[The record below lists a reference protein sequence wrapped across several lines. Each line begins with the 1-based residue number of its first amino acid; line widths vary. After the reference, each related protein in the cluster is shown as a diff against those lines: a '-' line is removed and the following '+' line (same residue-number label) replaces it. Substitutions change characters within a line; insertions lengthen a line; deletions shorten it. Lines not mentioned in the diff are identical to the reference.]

1 VRGMTKMPDIK
12 ELTPEQKD
20 ALIIDLV
27 RRLNE
32 LEAKLEKDS
41 HNSSKP
47 PSSDGP
53 KRKPKS
59 LRNTSDARPGAQPGH
74 KGKTL
79 KRVAQADH
87 IEIHPVA
94 RVCDKCGNRI
104 AAASVAV
111 LPEGRQVIDLPPT
124 RFEVTEH
131 RVQIAQCRCCGKQH
145 SGAFPKG
152 VSQAVQY
159 GPQIR
164 AAAVYLTQYQ
174 QLPVARTAQALE
186 DLFGLHVSTGTV
198 QHSID
203 QAAQLLA
210 PCVDQIQQALRG
222 QPVVHFDES
231 CMRVGRESHWLHVA
245 STHALSWYGA
255 HSKRGSQALDSF
267 GILPGFTG
275 VAVHDGRRPY
285 AGYECEHALCNA
297 HHLRELVFVLEST
310 QQPWAQQMI
319 DLLRQAKREV
329 ELSRASGNNMLS
341 PARQRYYTR
350 RSRALIARARKL
362 NPQQARE
369 PLRQE
374 RRGRIRQSFT
384 CNLLTR
390 LHKYADEVWRF
401 IADHRVPFDNNQ
413 AERDI
418 RMPKLKQ
425 KISGCFRSESGMEA
439 FCTIRSYLATL
450 RKQNRSLIN
459 ALALGFAGFVVS
471 PLVTAE

>member
-1 VRGMTKMPDIK
+1 MPDIK
-12 ELTPEQKD
+12 DLTPEQKD

-59 LRNTSDARPGAQPGH
+59 LRGPSGARPGAQPGH

-79 KRVAQADH
+79 KRVAQPDH
-87 IEIHPVA
+87 IQIHPVMP
-94 RVCDKCGNRI
+94 VCDACGQCIEPDR
-104 AAASVAV
+104 VTV
-111 LPEGRQVIDLPPT
+111 LAEGRQVIDLPPV

-131 RVQIAQCRCCGKQH
+131 RVQIAQCRCGKHH
-145 SGAFPKG
+145 SGVFPED

-159 GPQIR
+159 GPQVR

-174 QLPVARTAQALE
+174 QLPVARTAQALA

-203 QAAQLLA
+203 QAARLLA
-210 PCVDQIQQALRG
+210 PAVEQIRQVLRE
-222 QPVVHFDES
+222 QPVVNFDETS
-231 CMRVGRESHWLHVA
+231 MRVGRTLHWLHLA
-245 STHALSWYGA
+245 STRTLSWYGA
-255 HSKRGSQALDSF
+255 HRKRGGEALDRF
-267 GILPGFTG
+267 DILPGFKG
-275 VAVHDGRRPY
+275 IAVHDGWRPY
-285 AGYECEHALCNA
+285 ASYECEHALCNA

-319 DLLRQAKREV
+319 DLLCQAKREV
-329 ELSRASGNNMLS
+329 ELSLAGGNTALDQS
-341 PARQRYYTR
+341 RQRYYAR
-350 RSRALIARARKL
+350 RNRTLIAQARRL
-362 NPQQARE
+362 NPQQAPE
-369 PLRQE
+369 PTRRE

-384 CNLLTR
+384 YNLLER
-390 LHKYADEVWRF
+390 LHRHARQVWRF

-425 KISGCFRSESGMEA
+425 KISGCFRAESGMQA
-439 FCTIRSYLATL
+439 FCTIRSYLASL
-450 RKQNRSLIN
+450 RKQNRSLID
-459 ALALGFAGFVVS
+459 ALALSFAGVVVS
-471 PLVTAE
+471 PLAAAV

>member
-1 VRGMTKMPDIK
+1 MTKMPDIK
-12 ELTPEQKD
+12 DLTPEQKD
-20 ALIIDLV
+20 ALIVDLV

-59 LRNTSDARPGAQPGH
+59 LRGTSGAKPGAQPGH

-79 KRVAQADH
+79 KRVAQPDH
-87 IEIHPVA
+87 IKIHPVA
-94 RVCDKCGNRI
+94 PVCDACGQQIESARI
-104 AAASVAV
+104 TV

-131 RVQIAQCRCCGKQH
+131 RVQVAQCTCGKRH
-145 SGAFPKG
+145 SGVFPES

-174 QLPVARTAQALE
+174 QLPVARTVQALG
-186 DLFGLHVSTGTV
+186 DLFGLRVSTGTV
-198 QHSID
+198 QQSID
-203 QAAQLLA
+203 EAARLLA
-210 PCVDQIQQALRG
+210 PAVRQINEALRE

-231 CMRVGRESHWLHVA
+231 SMRVGRMPYWLHLA
-245 STHALSWYGA
+245 STRTLSWYGA
-255 HSKRGSQALDSF
+255 HRKRGSEALDSF
-267 GILPGFTG
+267 GILPGFKG
-275 VAVHDGRRPY
+275 VAVHDGWRPY
-285 AGYECEHALCNA
+285 AAYECEHALCNA
-297 HHLRELVFVLEST
+297 HHLRELVFVAEST

-319 DLLRQAKREV
+319 DLLCQAKREV
-329 ELSRASGNNMLS
+329 DLSAACGNTALDPS
-341 PARQRYYTR
+341 RQRYYR
-350 RSRALIARARKL
+350 RRARALIAQARKL
-362 NPQQARE
+362 NPTQARA
-369 PLRQE
+369 PE
-374 RRGRIRQSFT
+374 RVELRGRIRQSFT
-384 CNLLTR
+384 YNLVRR
-390 LHKYADEVWRF
+390 LHLQATEVWRF

-425 KISGCFRSESGMEA
+425 KISGCFRSESGMQA

-450 RKQNRSLIN
+450 RKQNRSLID

-471 PLVTAE
+471 PLTAAE

>member
-1 VRGMTKMPDIK
+1 MTKMPNIK
-12 ELTPEQKD
+12 DLTPEQKD

-59 LRNTSDARPGAQPGH
+59 LRTTTGARPGAQPGH

-79 KRVAQADH
+79 KRVAQPDH

-94 RVCDKCGNRI
+94 PVCDACGQWI
-104 AAASVAV
+104 DPAQMSV

-124 RFEVTEH
+124 RLEVTEH
-131 RVQIAQCRCCGKQH
+131 RLQVAQCRCGKRH
-145 SGAFPKG
+145 SGAYPES

-159 GPQIR
+159 GPQVR

-174 QLPVARTAQALE
+174 QLPVERTAQALQ
-186 DLFGLHVSTGTV
+186 DLFGLRLSTGTV
-198 QHSID
+198 QNSIG
-203 QAAQLLA
+203 QAARLLA
-210 PCVDQIQQALRG
+210 PAVEQIRQALCE

-231 CMRVGRESHWLHVA
+231 SMRVGRTAHWLHIA
-245 STHALSWYGA
+245 STRALSWYGA
-255 HSKRGSQALDSF
+255 HRKRGAQALDSF
-267 GILPGFTG
+267 GILPGFKG
-275 VAVHDGRRPY
+275 IAVHDGWGPY
-285 AGYECEHALCNA
+285 ASYGCEHALCNA

-310 QQPWAQQMI
+310 QQPWAQPMI
-319 DLLRQAKREV
+319 DLLCQARREV
-329 ELSRASGNNMLS
+329 ELSQASGANALRPS
-341 PARQRYYTR
+341 RQRYYRR
-350 RSRALIARARKL
+350 RSQALLAQAHRL

-369 PLRQE
+369 PTRQD

-384 CNLLTR
+384 YNLLAR
-390 LHKYADEVWRF
+390 LRRHAHQVWRF

-425 KISGCFRSESGMEA
+425 KISGCFRAASGMQA
-439 FCTIRSYLATL
+439 FCTVRSYLATL
-450 RKQNRSLIN
+450 RKQNRSLID
-459 ALALGFAGFVVS
+459 ALALAFAGVILS
-471 PLVTAE
+471 PLASAE

>member
-1 VRGMTKMPDIK
+1 MPDIK
-12 ELTPEQKD
+12 DLTPEQKD

-59 LRNTSDARPGAQPGH
+59 LRGVSGARPGAQPGH

-79 KRVAQADH
+79 KRVAQPDH
-87 IEIHPVA
+87 IEIHPVE
-94 RVCDKCGNRI
+94 RVCDACGERLDSTRI
-104 AAASVAV
+104 TVV
-111 LPEGRQVIDLPPT
+111 TEGRQVIDLPPT

-131 RVQIAQCRCCGKQH
+131 RVQIAQCRCGKRH
-145 SGAFPKG
+145 SGVFPEG

-159 GPQIR
+159 GAQVR

-174 QLPVARTAQALE
+174 QLPVGRTAQALT
-186 DLFGLHVSTGTV
+186 DLFGLRVSTGTV

-203 QAAQLLA
+203 QAAHLLA
-210 PCVDQIQQALRG
+210 PAVEQISQALHK

-231 CMRVGRESHWLHVA
+231 SMRVGRTPHWLHTA
-245 STHALSWYGA
+245 STRTLSWYGA
-255 HSKRGSQALDSF
+255 HHKRGREALDSF

-275 VAVHDGRRPY
+275 IAVHDGWRPY
-285 AGYECEHALCNA
+285 AYYDCEHALCNA

-310 QQPWAQQMI
+310 GQAWAQQMI
-319 DLLRQAKREV
+319 DLLCQAKRESDFS
-329 ELSRASGNNMLS
+329 LASGNTALS
-341 PARQRYYTR
+341 PSRQRYYAR
-350 RSRALIARARKL
+350 RSRALIAQGDRL

-369 PLRQE
+369 SRRKE
-374 RRGRIRQSFT
+374 RRGKIRQSFAY
-384 CNLLTR
+384 NLLRR
-390 LHKYADEVWRF
+390 LHTQTRQVWRF
-401 IADHRVPFDNNQ
+401 IADHRVPFDNNL

-425 KISGCFRSESGMEA
+425 KISGCFRSVCGMEA

-450 RKQNRSLIN
+450 RKQNRSLID
-459 ALALGFAGFVVS
+459 ALALSFAGLVVS
-471 PLVTAE
+471 PLLTAE

>member
-1 VRGMTKMPDIK
+1 MTKMPDIK
-12 ELTPEQKD
+12 DLTPEQKD
-20 ALIIDLV
+20 ALIVDLV

-53 KRKPKS
+53 RRKPQS
-59 LRNTSDARPGAQPGH
+59 LRGTSGAKPGAQPGH

-79 KRVAQADH
+79 KRVAQPDH
-87 IEIHPVA
+87 IKIHPVA
-94 RVCDKCGNRI
+94 PVCDACGKRI
-104 AAASVAV
+104 KPARIAV
-111 LPEGRQVIDLPPT
+111 LPESRQVIDLPPT

-131 RVQIAQCRCCGKQH
+131 RVQIAQCRCGKQH
-145 SGAFPKG
+145 SGMFPQG

-159 GPQIR
+159 GAQVR

-186 DLFGLHVSTGTV
+186 DLFGLPVSTGTV

-210 PCVDQIQQALRG
+210 PAVEQIKQALRE

-231 CMRVGRESHWLHVA
+231 CMRVGRAPHWLHVA
-245 STHALSWYGA
+245 STRTLSWYGS
-255 HSKRGSQALDSF
+255 HRKRGSEALDSF
-267 GILPGFTG
+267 GILPGFKG
-275 VAVHDGRRPY
+275 IAVHDGWRPY

-319 DLLRQAKREV
+319 DLLCQAKREV
-329 ELSRASGNNMLS
+329 ALSLASGNTALDQS
-341 PARQRYYTR
+341 RQRYYAR
-350 RSRALIARARKL
+350 RSRTLLAQARRL

-369 PLRQE
+369 PTRKE

-384 CNLLTR
+384 CNLLRR
-390 LHKYADEVWRF
+390 LQKYAREVWRF

-418 RMPKLKQ
+418 RMLKLKQ
-425 KISGCFRSESGMEA
+425 KISGCFRAESGMQA

-459 ALALGFAGFVVS
+459 ALALSFAGLVIS
-471 PLVTAE
+471 PLVAAE

>member
-1 VRGMTKMPDIK
+1 MPDIK
-12 ELTPEQKD
+12 NLTPEQKD
-20 ALIIDLV
+20 ALIVDLV

-59 LRNTSDARPGAQPGH
+59 LRGTSDARPGAQPHH

-79 KRVAQADH
+79 KRVAQPDH

-94 RVCDKCGNRI
+94 PRCDACGEAIDPSRI
-104 AAASVAV
+104 TV
-111 LPEGRQVIDLPPT
+111 LAGGRQVIDLPPV
-124 RFEVTEH
+124 RLEVTEH
-131 RVQIAQCRCCGKQH
+131 RVQIARCRCGKQH
-145 SGAFPKG
+145 SGVFPEG

-159 GPQIR
+159 GPQVR
-164 AAAVYLTQYQ
+164 ATTVYLTQYQ
-174 QLPVARTAQALE
+174 QLPVARTAQALK
-186 DLFGLHVSTGTV
+186 DLFGLPMSTGTV
-198 QHSID
+198 QYNID
-203 QAAQLLA
+203 EAARLLA
-210 PCVDQIQQALRG
+210 PAVTQIGQALHL

-231 CMRVGRESHWLHVA
+231 CMRVGRTPHWLHSA
-245 STHALSWYGA
+245 STATLSWYGA
-255 HSKRGSQALDSF
+255 HRKRGSEALDSF

-275 VAVHDGRRPY
+275 IAVHDGWRPY
-285 AGYECEHALCNA
+285 ASYGCEHALCNA

-319 DLLRQAKREV
+319 DLLREAKREV
-329 ELSRASGNNMLS
+329 DLSRTSGNTALS
-341 PARQRYYTR
+341 QARQRDYAR
-350 RSRALIARARKL
+350 RSRALLAQAHQL
-362 NPQQARE
+362 NPLQARE
-369 PLRQE
+369 PTRQE

-384 CNLLTR
+384 RNLLTR
-390 LHKYADEVWRF
+390 LQQHADQVWRF

-425 KISGCFRSESGMEA
+425 KISGCFRSVSGMRA

-450 RKQNRSLIN
+450 RKQGRSLID
-459 ALALGFAGFVVS
+459 ALAAAFAGCPVS
-471 PLVTAE
+471 PLPQAE

>member
-1 VRGMTKMPDIK
+1 MTKMPDIK
-12 ELTPEQKD
+12 NLTPEQKD

-32 LEAKLEKDS
+32 FEARLEKDS

-47 PSSDGP
+47 PSGDGP

-59 LRNTSDARPGAQPGH
+59 LRGTSGAKPGAQPGH

-79 KRVAQADH
+79 KRVAQPHH
-87 IEIHPVA
+87 IRIHAVA
-94 RVCDKCGNRI
+94 PVCDACGELI
-104 AAASVAV
+104 EPASITV

-131 RVQIAQCRCCGKQH
+131 RVQIAQCRCGKQH
-145 SGAFPKG
+145 SGVFPQG

-159 GPQIR
+159 GPQVR

-186 DLFGLHVSTGTV
+186 DLFDLPVSTGTV

-203 QAAQLLA
+203 EAAQLLA
-210 PCVDQIQQALRG
+210 PAVEQIKQALRE

-231 CMRVGRESHWLHVA
+231 CMRVGRAPHWLHVA
-245 STHALSWYGA
+245 STRTLSWYGS
-255 HSKRGSQALDSF
+255 HRKRGSEALDSF
-267 GILPGFTG
+267 GILPGFKG
-275 VAVHDGRRPY
+275 IAVHDGWRPY
-285 AGYECEHALCNA
+285 AGYGCEHALCNA

-319 DLLRQAKREV
+319 DLLCQAKREV
-329 ELSRASGNNMLS
+329 ALSLASGNTALDQS
-341 PARQRYYTR
+341 RQRYYAR
-350 RSRALIARARKL
+350 RSRTLLARARRL

-369 PLRQE
+369 PTRKE

-384 CNLLTR
+384 CNLLRR
-390 LHKYADEVWRF
+390 LQKYAREVWRF

-425 KISGCFRSESGMEA
+425 KISGCFRSESGMQA
-439 FCTIRSYLATL
+439 FCTIRSFLATL
-450 RKQNRSLIN
+450 RKQNRSLID
-459 ALALGFAGFVVS
+459 ALVLSFAGFVVS
-471 PLVTAE
+471 PLVATE

>member
-1 VRGMTKMPDIK
+1 MTKMPDIK
-12 ELTPEQKD
+12 DLTPEQKD
-20 ALIIDLV
+20 ALIVDLV

-59 LRNTSDARPGAQPGH
+59 LRGTSGARPGAQPGH
-74 KGKTL
+74 KGKAL
-79 KRVAQADH
+79 KRVAQPDH
-87 IEIHPVA
+87 IRIHPVTP
-94 RVCDKCGNRI
+94 VCDACGQWIESSRI
-104 AAASVAV
+104 TVRA
-111 LPEGRQVIDLPPT
+111 EGRQVIDLPPT

-131 RVQIAQCRCCGKQH
+131 RVQIAQCRCGKHH
-145 SGAFPKG
+145 SGVFPAG

-159 GPQIR
+159 GPQVR
-164 AAAVYLTQYQ
+164 AAVVYLTQYQ

-203 QAAQLLA
+203 EAARLLRPA
-210 PCVDQIQQALRG
+210 VDQIRQALHE

-231 CMRVGRESHWLHVA
+231 CMRVGRTPHWLHIA
-245 STHALSWYGA
+245 STRALSWYGS
-255 HSKRGSQALDSF
+255 HRKRGSEALDSF

-275 VAVHDGRRPY
+275 IAVHDGWRPY
-285 AGYECEHALCNA
+285 AGYECDHALCNA

-310 QQPWAQQMI
+310 QQTWAQQMI
-319 DLLRQAKREV
+319 DLLCQAKREV
-329 ELSRASGNNMLS
+329 DLSVASGNTALDQS
-341 PARQRYYTR
+341 RQRYYAR
-350 RSRALIARARKL
+350 RSRTLIAQACRL

-369 PLRQE
+369 PTRQE

-384 CNLLTR
+384 CNLLRR
-390 LHKYADEVWRF
+390 LQKHAREVWRF
-401 IADHRVPFDNNQ
+401 ITDHRVPFDNNQ

-425 KISGCFRSESGMEA
+425 KISGCFRSESGMQA

-450 RKQNRSLIN
+450 RKQNRSLID
-459 ALALGFAGFVVS
+459 ALASSFAGIVDS
-471 PLVTAE
+471 PLPAAE

>member
-1 VRGMTKMPDIK
+1 MPDIK
-12 ELTPEQKD
+12 DLTPEQKD
-20 ALIIDLV
+20 ALIVDLV

-53 KRKPKS
+53 RRKPKS
-59 LRNTSDARPGAQPGH
+59 LRGTSNAKPGAQPGH

-79 KRVAQADH
+79 KRVAQPDH
-87 IEIHPVA
+87 IEVHPVA
-94 RVCDKCGNRI
+94 ARCDACGEAI
-104 AAASVAV
+104 DPSGITV
-111 LPEGRQVIDLPPT
+111 LAEGRQVIDLPPV
-124 RFEVTEH
+124 RLEVTEH
-131 RVQIAQCRCCGKQH
+131 RIQIARCRCGKRH
-145 SGAFPKG
+145 SGVFPEG
-152 VSQAVQY
+152 VSQALQY
-159 GPQIR
+159 GPQVR

-174 QLPVARTAQALE
+174 QLPVGRTAQALQ
-186 DLFGLHVSTGTV
+186 DLFGLRVSTGTV

-210 PCVDQIQQALRG
+210 PAVEQIRQALHE

-231 CMRVGRESHWLHVA
+231 SMRVGCTPHWLHTA
-245 STHALSWYGA
+245 STRTLSWYGS
-255 HSKRGSQALDSF
+255 HRKRGSQALDSF
-267 GILPGFTG
+267 GILPDFTG
-275 VAVHDGRRPY
+275 IAVHDGWRPY
-285 AGYECEHALCNA
+285 ASYECGHALCNA

-319 DLLRQAKREV
+319 DLLLQARHEV
-329 ELSRASGNNMLS
+329 ELSCAAGHTALS
-341 PARQRYYTR
+341 QARQRHYAR
-350 RSRALIARARKL
+350 CSRALLAQAHTL
-362 NPQQARE
+362 NPLQARE
-369 PLRQE
+369 PTRKE

-384 CNLLTR
+384 RNLLTR
-390 LHKYADEVWRF
+390 LHDHADQVWRF

-425 KISGCFRSESGMEA
+425 KISGCFRSESGMKA

-450 RKQNRSLIN
+450 RKRNRSLID
-459 ALALGFAGFVVS
+459 ALALAFAGFVTS
-471 PLVTAE
+471 PLTDAE

>member
-1 VRGMTKMPDIK
+1 MPDIK
-12 ELTPEQKD
+12 DLTPEQKD

-59 LRNTSDARPGAQPGH
+59 LRSTSGASPGAQPGH

-79 KRVAQADH
+79 KRVAQPEH

-94 RVCDKCGNRI
+94 PMCDACGRRI
-104 AAASVAV
+104 ESSRITE

-131 RVQIAQCRCCGKQH
+131 RVQIAQCRCGKHH
-145 SGAFPKG
+145 SGVFPEG

-159 GPQIR
+159 GPQVR

-186 DLFGLHVSTGTV
+186 DLFGLRVSTGTV

-203 QAAQLLA
+203 QAARLLA
-210 PCVDQIQQALRG
+210 PAVEQIRQALCG

-231 CMRVGRESHWLHVA
+231 SMRVGRTPHWLHTA
-245 STHALSWYGA
+245 STHLLSWYGS
-255 HSKRGSQALDSF
+255 HRKRGSEALDSF
-267 GILPGFTG
+267 GILPGFAG
-275 VAVHDGRRPY
+275 IAVHDGWGPY
-285 AGYECEHALCNA
+285 AGYDCEHALCNA

-310 QQPWAQQMI
+310 QQPWAQEMI
-319 DLLRQAKREV
+319 DLLCQAKREV
-329 ELSRASGNNMLS
+329 DLSVASGNTALDQS
-341 PARQRYYTR
+341 RQRYYAR
-350 RSRALIARARKL
+350 RSRTLIAQARRL
-362 NPQQARE
+362 NPQQARD
-369 PLRQE
+369 PTRTD

-384 CNLLTR
+384 YNLLTR
-390 LHKYADEVWRF
+390 LHRHAREVWRF

-425 KISGCFRSESGMEA
+425 KISGCFRSESGMQA

-450 RKQNRSLIN
+450 RKQNRSLID
-459 ALALGFAGFVVS
+459 ALALSFAGFVVS
-471 PLVTAE
+471 PLAAAE

>member
-1 VRGMTKMPDIK
+1 MTKMPDIK
-12 ELTPEQKD
+12 DLTPEQKD
-20 ALIIDLV
+20 ALIVDLV

-59 LRNTSDARPGAQPGH
+59 LRGASGAKPGAQPGH
-74 KGKTL
+74 KGTTL
-79 KRVAQADH
+79 KRVAQPDR
-87 IEIHPVA
+87 IVIHPVTP
-94 RVCDKCGNRI
+94 VCDACGQPI
-104 AAASVAV
+104 EPGAMTV

-124 RFEVTEH
+124 RVEVTEH
-131 RVQIAQCRCCGKQH
+131 RVQIAQCRCGKRH
-145 SGAFPKG
+145 SGAFPPE
-152 VSQAVQY
+152 VNQAVQY
-159 GPQIR
+159 GPQVR
-164 AAAVYLTQYQ
+164 ASAVYLTQYQ
-174 QLPVARTAQALE
+174 QLPVARTAQALS
-186 DLFGLHVSTGTV
+186 DLFGVRMSTGTV

-203 QAAQLLA
+203 EAAQQLA
-210 PCVDQIQQALRG
+210 PAVDQIRQALHE

-231 CMRVGRESHWLHVA
+231 CMRVGRAPHWLHLA
-245 STHALSWYGA
+245 STRELSWYGA
-255 HSKRGSQALDSF
+255 HRKRGGEALDSF

-275 VAVHDGRRPY
+275 TAVHDGWRPY
-285 AGYECEHALCNA
+285 AAYECEHALCNA

-319 DLLRQAKREV
+319 DLLCQAKREV
-329 ELSRASGNNMLS
+329 ELSVASGNTALDPS
-341 PARQRYYTR
+341 RQRYYGR
-350 RSRALIARARKL
+350 RNRALLAQARRL

-369 PLRQE
+369 PTRQE

-384 CNLLTR
+384 CNLLRR
-390 LHKYADEVWRF
+390 LQKHARQVWRF
-401 IADHRVPFDNNQ
+401 ITDHRVPFDNNQ

-425 KISGCFRSESGMEA
+425 KISGCFRSEPGMQA

-450 RKQNRSLIN
+450 RKQNRSMIN
-459 ALALGFAGFVVS
+459 ALALSFAGFVVS
-471 PLVTAE
+471 PLPGAE

>member
-1 VRGMTKMPDIK
+1 MTKMPDIK
-12 ELTPEQKD
+12 DLTPEQKD
-20 ALIIDLV
+20 ALIVDLV

-53 KRKPKS
+53 QRKPKS
-59 LRNTSDARPGAQPGH
+59 LRGTSGAKPGAQPGH

-79 KRVAQADH
+79 KRVAQPDH

-94 RVCDKCGNRI
+94 PICDACGQRI
-104 AAASVAV
+104 ESALITV
-111 LPEGRQVIDLPPT
+111 LAEGRQVIDLPPT

-131 RVQIAQCRCCGKQH
+131 RVQIAQCRCGKHH
-145 SGAFPKG
+145 SGVFPED

-186 DLFGLHVSTGTV
+186 DLFGLRVSTGTV

-203 QAAQLLA
+203 QAARLLA
-210 PCVDQIQQALRG
+210 PAVKQISHALRE

-231 CMRVGRESHWLHVA
+231 CMRVGRKTHWLHSA
-245 STHALSWYGA
+245 STRALTWYGA
-255 HSKRGSQALDSF
+255 HNRRGREALDSF
-267 GILPGFTG
+267 GILPGFAG
-275 VAVHDGRRPY
+275 IAVHDGWAAY
-285 AGYECEHALCNA
+285 AQYECEHALCNA

-319 DLLRQAKREV
+319 DLLCQAKREV
-329 ELSRASGNNMLS
+329 DLSLASGNTALGQS
-341 PARQRYYTR
+341 RQRYYTR
-350 RSRALIARARKL
+350 RSRTLIAQARRL
-362 NPQQARE
+362 NPQQAHE
-369 PLRQE
+369 PTRKEL
-374 RRGRIRQSFT
+374 RGRIRQSFT
-384 CNLLTR
+384 YNLLGR
-390 LHKYADEVWRF
+390 LQRHAREVWRF
-401 IADHRVPFDNNQ
+401 VADHRVPFDNNQ

-425 KISGCFRSESGMEA
+425 KISGCFRAISGMEA

-450 RKQNRSLIN
+450 RKQNRSLID
-459 ALALGFAGFVVS
+459 ALALSFAGFVVS
-471 PLVTAE
+471 PLAAAE

>member
-1 VRGMTKMPDIK
+1 MTKMPDIK
-12 ELTPEQKD
+12 DLTPEQKD

-59 LRNTSDARPGAQPGH
+59 LRGTSGAKPGAQPGH

-79 KRVAQADH
+79 KRVAQPDH

-94 RVCDKCGNRI
+94 PVCNACGQRI
-104 AAASVAV
+104 ESDDITV

-131 RVQIAQCRCCGKQH
+131 RVQIAQCRCGKHH
-145 SGAFPKG
+145 SGVFPDG

-159 GPQIR
+159 GPQVR

-174 QLPVARTAQALE
+174 QLPVERTAQALE

-203 QAAQLLA
+203 QAARLLA
-210 PCVDQIQQALRG
+210 PAVEQIRQALCE

-231 CMRVGRESHWLHVA
+231 GMRVGRTIHWLHVA
-245 STHALSWYGA
+245 STRDLSWYGS
-255 HSKRGSQALDSF
+255 HRKRGSEALDSF

-275 VAVHDGRRPY
+275 IAVHDGWGPY
-285 AGYECEHALCNA
+285 ASYACEHALCNA

-310 QQPWAQQMI
+310 EQAWAQQMI
-319 DLLRQAKREV
+319 DLLCQARREV
-329 ELSRASGNNMLS
+329 ELSQTSGATALDES
-341 PARQRYYTR
+341 RQRYYR
-350 RSRALIARARKL
+350 RRNRAPIAQARRL
-362 NPQQARE
+362 NPTQARE
-369 PLRQE
+369 PTRQE

-384 CNLLTR
+384 YNLVRR
-390 LHKYADEVWRF
+390 LQTHAREVWRF

-425 KISGCFRSESGMEA
+425 KISGCFRAVSGMQA

-450 RKQNRSLIN
+450 RKQGRSLID
-459 ALALGFAGFVVS
+459 ALALSFAGFVVS
-471 PLVTAE
+471 PLAAAE

>member
-1 VRGMTKMPDIK
+1 MPDIK
-12 ELTPEQKD
+12 DLTPEQKD

-59 LRNTSDARPGAQPGH
+59 LRGTSGARPGAQPGH
-74 KGKTL
+74 KGKAL
-79 KRVAQADH
+79 KRVAQPDH

-94 RVCDKCGNRI
+94 PMCDACGEPIESIRI
-104 AAASVAV
+104 SEHA
-111 LPEGRQVIDLPPT
+111 EGRQVIDLPPR

-131 RVQIAQCRCCGKQH
+131 RIQIAQCRCGKRH
-145 SGAFPKG
+145 TGVFPEG

-159 GPQIR
+159 GPQVR
-164 AAAVYLTQYQ
+164 AASVYLTQYQ
-174 QLPVARTAQALE
+174 QLPVGRTAQALE
-186 DLFGLHVSTGTV
+186 DLFGLRVSTGTV

-203 QAAQLLA
+203 QAARLLA
-210 PCVDQIQQALRG
+210 PAVEQIKQALHD

-231 CMRVGRESHWLHVA
+231 SMRVGRTSHWLHVA
-245 STHALSWYGA
+245 STRTLSWYGS
-255 HSKRGSQALDSF
+255 HHKRGREALDSF

-275 VAVHDGRRPY
+275 IAVHDGWGPY

-319 DLLRQAKREV
+319 DLLCQAKREV
-329 ELSRASGNNMLS
+329 DLSLASGNTALGPS
-341 PARQRYYTR
+341 RQRYYVR
-350 RSRALIARARKL
+350 RSRLLLAHARSL
-362 NPQQARE
+362 NPQQARDPTRKE
-369 PLRQE
+369 Q
-374 RRGRIRQSFT
+374 RGRIRQSFT

-390 LHKYADEVWRF
+390 LHRHARQVWRF

-425 KISGCFRSESGMEA
+425 KISGCFRAVSGMQA

-450 RKQNRSLIN
+450 RKQNRSLID
-459 ALALGFAGFVVS
+459 ALALAFAGFVAS
-471 PLVTAE
+471 PLNAAE

>member
-1 VRGMTKMPDIK
+1 MTKMPDIK
-12 ELTPEQKD
+12 DLTPEQKD
-20 ALIIDLV
+20 ALIVDLV

-59 LRNTSDARPGAQPGH
+59 LRGTSGARPGAQPGH

-79 KRVAQADH
+79 KRVAQPDH

-94 RVCDKCGNRI
+94 RVCDACRRRI
-104 AAASVAV
+104 AAASVTV

-131 RVQIAQCRCCGKQH
+131 RVQIAQCRCGKQH
-145 SGAFPKG
+145 SGVFPKG

-186 DLFGLHVSTGTV
+186 DLFGLHVGTGTV

-203 QAAQLLA
+203 QAAQLLVPA
-210 PCVDQIQQALRG
+210 VDQIQQALRG

-255 HSKRGSQALDSF
+255 HRKRGSEALDSF

-275 VAVHDGRRPY
+275 IAVHDGWRPY

-310 QQPWAQQMI
+310 QQLWAQQMI
-319 DLLRQAKREV
+319 DLLCQAKREV
-329 ELSRASGNNMLS
+329 DLSRASGNTALS
-341 PARQRYYTR
+341 QTRQRYYTR
-350 RSRALIARARKL
+350 RSRALIAQARKL

-369 PLRQE
+369 PGRQE

-390 LHKYADEVWRF
+390 LHKYAGEVWRF

-450 RKQNRSLIN
+450 RKQNRSLID

>member
-1 VRGMTKMPDIK
+1 MTKMPDIK
-12 ELTPEQKD
+12 DLTHEQKD

-59 LRNTSDARPGAQPGH
+59 LRGTSGAKPGAQPGH
-74 KGKTL
+74 QGKTL
-79 KRVAQADH
+79 KRVAQPDH

-94 RVCDKCGNRI
+94 PVCDACGQRI
-104 AAASVAV
+104 ESAHITV

-131 RVQIAQCRCCGKQH
+131 RVQIAQCRCGKHH
-145 SGAFPKG
+145 SGVFPQG

-159 GPQIR
+159 GPQVR

-186 DLFGLHVSTGTV
+186 DLFGLPVSTGTV

-203 QAAQLLA
+203 QAAHLLA
-210 PCVDQIQQALRG
+210 PAVEQIRQTLRE

-231 CMRVGRESHWLHVA
+231 SMRVGRTPHWLHVA
-245 STHALSWYGA
+245 STRALSWYGS
-255 HSKRGSQALDSF
+255 HRKRGSEALDSF

-275 VAVHDGRRPY
+275 IAVHDGWGPY
-285 AGYECEHALCNA
+285 ARYECEHALCNA

-310 QQPWAQQMI
+310 EQPWAQQMI
-319 DLLRQAKREV
+319 DLLCQAKREV
-329 ELSRASGNNMLS
+329 QLSQAMGATTLDES
-341 PARQRYYTR
+341 RQRYYMR
-350 RSRALIARARKL
+350 RNRALLAQARRL

-369 PLRQE
+369 PTRTE
-374 RRGRIRQSFT
+374 RRGRVRQSFT
-384 CNLLTR
+384 YNLLAR
-390 LHKYADEVWRF
+390 LRTHVREVWRF
-401 IADHRVPFDNNQ
+401 ITDHRVPFDNNQ

-425 KISGCFRSESGMEA
+425 KISGCFRAASGMQA

-450 RKQNRSLIN
+450 RKQGRSLIN
-459 ALALGFAGFVVS
+459 ALALSFAGFVVS
-471 PLVTAE
+471 PLAAAE